1 MIVEN
6 KNLFK
11 DGSAAC
17 NLSVIFH
24 GYVVT
29 DETWHQVPLPVPW
42 TRVYYVMDGSAFFV
56 CEDGEVEMEPG
67 YVYVAPCGL
76 TYGYRGAP
84 SVEKLFFHVNATL
97 PNGQDIFSARDARI
111 IRFKRS
117 PEEMRRLLALYRS
130 DSPANQISVNAEIW
144 RTVAEAAVELLKPE
158 DHKITYSANVN
169 AAISY
174 IRDHLSARLK
184 ASEVAE
190 ALFCSVGSLGEHFR
204 KEIGMSVARYIDD
217 LLMFEARRMLVSE
230 PEKSIGE
237 ISSELGFCDQF
248 YFSRRFVKRFSV
260 TPRDY
265 RRLRGES

>member
-1 MIVEN
+1 MLIE
-6 KNLFK
+6 KKSLFE
-11 DGSAAC
+11 DLSAAC
-17 NLSVIFH
+17 RLSVLFH

-29 DETWHQVPLPVPW
+29 DETWGQIPLPVPY
-42 TRVYYVMDGSAFFV
+42 TKIYYVMSGSAFFV
-56 CEDGEVEMEPG
+56 CEDEEIEMEPG
-67 YVYVAPCGL
+67 YVYIAPCGV

-84 SVEKLFFHVNATL
+84 SVEKLFFHVNVIM
-97 PNGQDIFSARDARI
+97 PNGHDLLSARDARI
-111 IRFKRS
+111 IRLKRS
-117 PEEMRRLLALYRS
+117 PAEMKRLLSLYRS

-144 RTVAEAAVELLKPE
+144 RAVAEAAVELLKPE

-174 IRDHLSARLK
+174 IRDHLSASLK

>member
-1 MIVEN
+1 MLIE
-6 KNLFK
+6 KKSLFE
-11 DGSAAC
+11 DLSAAC

-97 PNGQDIFSARDARI
+97 PDGQDIFSSRDARI
-111 IRFKRS
+111 IRLKRS
-117 PEEMRRLLALYRS
+117 PAEMNRLLSLYRS

-144 RTVAEAAVELLKPE
+144 RTVAEAAELLSPDKP
-158 DHKITYSANVN
+158 KTTYSANVT

-190 ALFCSVGSLGEHFR
+190 ALFCSAGSLGEHFR

-230 PEKSIGE
+230 PEKSIGV